1 MKNIFFLAG
10 IHGVGKN
17 FILNKVKFLKPIKH
31 LSASEVLKW
40 HEISVNPSDK
50 KVSSISQTQNLL
62 INNLKKIIKED
73 QYYILDGHLTLLNK
87 NGEIERI
94 PEETFFEINPKI
106 LIVKIADAKS
116 IYERLKQRDNKEWNI
131 KKLIAMQNEELT
143 YAKEIASKL
152 AIPFYQIN
160 DGQEKEL
167 SSIIN
172 LELTHD

>member
-1 MKNIFFLAG
+1 M
-10 IHGVGKN
+10 
-17 FILNKVKFLKPIKH
+17 
-31 LSASEVLKW
+31 
-40 HEISVNPSDK
+40 
-50 KVSSISQTQNLL
+50 
-62 INNLKKIIKED
+62 
-73 QYYILDGHLTLLNK
+73 DGHLTLLNK

-106 LIVKIADAKS
+106 LIIKIADAKS
-116 IYERLKQRDNKEWNI
+116 IYERLKQRDNKEWDIN
-131 KKLIAMQNEELT
+131 KLIAMQNEELT